1 MQIAII
7 LHPIMVSPVLIRS
20 RDERMQ
26 LRKVDFKNCK
36 MVQPDTFK
44 LLLHNI
50 MTLEV
55 SLVGPRPK
63 RSVAQF

>member
-26 LRKVDFKNCK
+26 LRKVDLKNCK

-44 LLLHNI
+44 WLLHNI
-50 MTLEV
+50 MILEV